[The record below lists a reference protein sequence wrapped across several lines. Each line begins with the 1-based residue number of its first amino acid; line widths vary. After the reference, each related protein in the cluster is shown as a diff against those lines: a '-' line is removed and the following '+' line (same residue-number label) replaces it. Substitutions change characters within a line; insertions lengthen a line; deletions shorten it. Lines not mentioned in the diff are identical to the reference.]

1 MNQTETNQ
9 FVEKFNPKNQE
20 HVEWLRDMGKQM
32 EALDPTK
39 QMNLSKLVNQN
50 PMKATMKNPL
60 DWVYIHFS
68 LSMKYT
74 NSVLAGEAWTPPKK

>member
-9 FVEKFNPKNQE
+9 FVTKFNPRDQE
-20 HVEWLRDMGKQM
+20 HVEWLKEMGAQM
-32 EALDPTK
+32 EALDPMK

-50 PMKATMKNPL
+50 PMKARMNNPL

-68 LSMKYT
+68 LAMKYT
-74 NSVLAGEAWTPPKK
+74 NAVLAGEAWAPPRK